1 MTPVS
6 TDQHSVILPSIIYND
21 NVISCLTC
29 AQKLIF
35 LNALVFLCFFFVC
48 WFVCLFVCLCFWRE
62 RWMVS
67 ISGGVSMRDGV
78 DITGT
83 FVFQI
88 LLSYYQN
95 KKQ

>member
-35 LNALVFLCFFFVC
+35 LNALVFLCFFFFFFFL
-48 WFVCLFVCLCFWRE
+48 FVCLFIFLEGEVDGEYIGRSFDE
-62 RWMVS
+62 R
-67 ISGGVSMRDGV
+67 GC
-78 DITGT
+78 
-83 FVFQI
+83 
-88 LLSYYQN
+88 
-95 KKQ
+95 